1 MFSLVLKSILNIFSN
16 LSENRI
22 IVSNINPT
30 RKPIFIAS
38 AVMTLPL
45 KKDKVIIVPIE
56 VLSPIIKEY
65 IKIILFKGEFPLL
78 FPLETF
84 MAFLKAFGLNWTIV
98 AG

>member
-1 MFSLVLKSILNIFSN
+1 MFSLVLKSILNLFSN

-30 RKPIFIAS
+30 RKPIFIAF
-38 AVMTLPL
+38 AVMRLPL

-65 IKIILFKGEFPLL
+65 MKIILFKGEFPLL
-78 FPLETF
+78 VPLETF
-84 MAFLKAFGLNWTIV
+84 MASLKAFSLNWTII

>member
-30 RKPIFIAS
+30 RKPLLYIS
-38 AVMTLPL
+38 AVRVLPL

-65 IKIILFKGEFPLL
+65 IKIILLRGEFPLL
-78 FPLETF
+78 VSLETF
-84 MAFLKAFGLNWTIV
+84 MASLNAFGLNWTII